1 MINIQGSIGGLSGN
15 NNQAN
20 WIPWLQYKP
29 INLTMKQ
36 LKVNGVVRY
45 DNTEPSEQA
54 PHGIVYLHRND

>member
-20 WIPWLQYKP
+20 WIPWLQYKL
-29 INLTMKQ
+29 INLTVKQ
-36 LKVNGVVRY
+36 LKVNGVFRY
-45 DNTEPSEQA
+45 HNTEASEQA